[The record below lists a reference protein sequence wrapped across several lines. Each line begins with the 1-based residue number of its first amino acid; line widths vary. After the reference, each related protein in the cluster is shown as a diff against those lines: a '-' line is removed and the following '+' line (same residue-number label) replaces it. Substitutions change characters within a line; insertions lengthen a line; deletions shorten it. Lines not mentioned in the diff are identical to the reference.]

1 MKLLVWNIETIVIKT
16 FRAWVNE
23 WKRERERERDGEI
36 VSGSMSEKGL
46 Y

>member
-1 MKLLVWNIETIVIKT
+1 MHETE
-16 FRAWVNE
+16 RE
-23 WKRERERERDGEI
+23 RERERERDGEI